1 MPDYPAAR
9 KGDNVSHIKGGG
21 AILDGSPNVRINGLP
36 AARQGDPVQ
45 HNNRTETITQGS
57 SSVKINGKPA
67 ARVTDKVGCG
77 GSIVAGSASVFIGN
91 GPTGR
96 ACSTCPNGI
105 AVGNPVN
112 PLLGAKVLGAPE
124 DLDFALPGAMP
135 VVWQRHYSS
144 YVSPAGH
151 APGLLGT
158 GWRLP
163 FELHLILS
171 DDKTDLFDTKNRTIA
186 FHALPPG
193 AQHYSQSEGFW
204 LMRGSVHEVLNPDPA
219 QQTQAQQAAW
229 QNDPLWRHI
238 PEAWRQDPHYV
249 MAASGDRSV
258 WLFAAADVTV
268 VPGVTPWLLTAM
280 VDVLGRQQRYQRHI
294 KTDERK
300 SQFKNQ
306 LHTIVDGTGRRFALD
321 YTTVRRSHTDDS
333 GLRLSGVRLQGE
345 SGNASEDTV
354 LVSYG
359 YSNAGDLA
367 SVTDRHGRT
376 VRQFGY
382 DHHRMS
388 SHSVMGGP
396 VASYVYESEL
406 PGAKVTLQRNAG
418 ALDYRFDYQP
428 DRTVVTDTL
437 GRTQTFQFDGEGSS
451 RRLVRYFDA
460 TGAWSDYQHNMTGAL
475 VRETDAL
482 GQVTAYDRDMQGR
495 LKAVTG
501 PDGSQTKSHW
511 NDASGTLQSVTA
523 PDGAVSH
530 FDHDAWA
537 RLLQTTAPDGS
548 VTAYRY
554 LNPNESPGARLTAEH
569 PRQIVDAKGGIKQ
582 LTWTVLGQ
590 LASYTDCSGQTTRYS
605 YDAWGLLL
613 SVTNAKNETLR
624 YSRYS
629 RYSLGQV
636 EAVHYPDGT
645 QVRYVYDSQGQL
657 VQIKDAAGQLT
668 TYRRDAHGRVLQS
681 RQGHQTLQ
689 YAYDIAG
696 RLVTL
701 TNENGAHTSFKYD
714 VLDRLIEEI
723 GFDGRT
729 QRYAYDRIGQLIESS
744 DQGGGQGRGQEPPV
758 IVTRYDYDK
767 AGRLVSRTILP
778 TLGKSN
784 GKVLLDGLE
793 NTFKYSLV
801 GQLIQAAS
809 AHTTV
814 TWKRDIMGRIVRES
828 LSHKDDKG
836 RFEHALTHQ
845 YDPLGIR
852 QATHYPQA
860 GVIDYLT
867 YGSGHLHQI
876 AHDKTGL
883 IDFECDSLH
892 REIKRSVCVEPG
904 TSATYFQRQF
914 DPMGRLVD
922 VYGQGPRIQ
931 TMPVAGDGIDTRQ
944 PLIGGLSRS
953 LDYDPIGQLT
963 RIHQGWRNGASI
975 ERQAVNPIDYRYDDA
990 HRLIGAHY
998 PNGDDQ
1004 TWRFDPAG
1012 NRLPS
1017 PVPAGTPQFNNKWI
1031 DSWKDNRVQ
1040 FDATQILTH
1049 DSWGNI
1055 IQIDSA
1061 DGSKLSLRYDALH
1074 RIKAS
1079 QLIQPTQ
1086 DAHGQPCQYVITT
1099 HCQYDA
1105 LSRRFGKH
1113 VVEGYLGQPD
1123 ENDWLHT
1130 TWYGWDGDRLT
1141 TTQTE
1146 EEAEEGEGNADGRV
1160 IGNTVTT
1167 VYEPNSFV
1175 PLIRIETKADKQE
1188 DGNALTQAAEQA
1200 GIPKEQRQQMEEVVT
1215 QGLEGGAEGVLA
1227 ISPYVKQA
1235 LDSTGLPASE
1245 VVREA
1250 QALAPTTP
1258 KQYSQHI
1265 LFFHCDH
1272 LGTPVA
1278 LYDRKGSIVWNCE
1291 LDPWGN
1297 TRREYNPLKIEQPIR
1312 MQGQQF
1318 DRETGLFY
1326 NRYRYYDP
1334 MMGRYV
1340 TQDPTG
1346 LSGGV
1351 HQSAYVSG
1359 NPMQKIDPYGLIEG
1373 FGNYAVPALG
1383 DLIPKSET
1391 PKKPNGIT
1399 GFDRNPSPAG
1409 SKTCTPS
1416 DGKSFKAPSD
1426 IDFSMQHAKGVSTGK
1441 NPIAINDDLGQ
1452 FGAYDY
1458 QRQGTIFV
1466 NAYADAGNYG
1476 IGVYMHG
1483 AGFSLTTTKQIGA
1496 AYGAARSK
1504 NSGSNN
1510 WNEMWEKGWSDAANG
1525 LICSCK

>member
-9 KGDNVSHIKGGG
+9 KGDNVAHIKGGG
-21 AILDGSPNVRINGLP
+21 AILDGSPNVRVNGLP

-57 SSVKINGKPA
+57 SSVLINGKPA
-67 ARVTDKVGCG
+67 ARLTDKVGCG
-77 GSIVAGSASVFIGN
+77 GSIAAGSANVFIGN

-96 ACSTCPNGI
+96 ACSTCPGGI
-105 AVGNPVN
+105 AVGSPVN
-112 PLLGAKVLGAPE
+112 PLLGAKVLGGPE
-124 DLDFALPGAMP
+124 DLDFALPGALP

-144 YVSPAGH
+144 YVGPAGH

-204 LMRGSVHEVLNPDPA
+204 LMRGGAHEALNPDPA

-321 YTTVRRSHTDDS
+321 YATVRRSHTDDS

-359 YSNAGDLA
+359 YANAGDLA

-382 DHHRMS
+382 DHHHRMS

-406 PGAKVTLQRNAG
+406 PGAKVTHQRNAG
-418 ALDYRFDYQP
+418 GLDYRFDYQS
-428 DRTVVTDTL
+428 DRTVVTDSL
-437 GRTQTFQFDGEGSS
+437 GRTQTFQFDGEGAS

-460 TGAWSDYQHNMTGAL
+460 TGAYTDYQHNMTGAL
-475 VRETDAL
+475 VSETNAL
-482 GQVTAYDRDMQGR
+482 GHVTRYDRDMQGR
-495 LKAVTG
+495 LTG
-501 PDGSQTKSHW
+501 STAPDGSQTHSHW
-511 NDASGTLQSVTA
+511 DDTTGQLHSVTA
-523 PDGAVSH
+523 PDGAVSR

-554 LNPNESPGARLTAEH
+554 LDPHSSVAARLTAEH
-569 PRQIVDAKGGIKQ
+569 PRQIVDAKGGIKH

-590 LASYTDCSGQTTRYS
+590 LASYTDCSGQTTRY
-605 YDAWGLLL
+605 
-613 SVTNAKNETLR
+613 
-624 YSRYS
+624 
-629 RYSLGQV
+629 
-636 EAVHYPDGT
+636 
-645 QVRYVYDSQGQL
+645 
-657 VQIKDAAGQLT
+657 
-668 TYRRDAHGRVLQS
+668 
-681 RQGHQTLQ
+681 
-689 YAYDIAG
+689 
-696 RLVTL
+696 
-701 TNENGAHTSFKYD
+701 
-714 VLDRLIEEI
+714 
-723 GFDGRT
+723 
-729 QRYAYDRIGQLIESS
+729 
-744 DQGGGQGRGQEPPV
+744 
-758 IVTRYDYDK
+758 
-767 AGRLVSRTILP
+767 
-778 TLGKSN
+778 
-784 GKVLLDGLE
+784 
-793 NTFKYSLV
+793 
-801 GQLIQAAS
+801 
-809 AHTTV
+809 
-814 TWKRDIMGRIVRES
+814 
-828 LSHKDDKG
+828 
-836 RFEHALTHQ
+836 
-845 YDPLGIR
+845 
-852 QATHYPQA
+852 
-860 GVIDYLT
+860 
-867 YGSGHLHQI
+867 
-876 AHDKTGL
+876 
-883 IDFECDSLH
+883 
-892 REIKRSVCVEPG
+892 
-904 TSATYFQRQF
+904 
-914 DPMGRLVD
+914 
-922 VYGQGPRIQ
+922 
-931 TMPVAGDGIDTRQ
+931 
-944 PLIGGLSRS
+944 
-953 LDYDPIGQLT
+953 
-963 RIHQGWRNGASI
+963 
-975 ERQAVNPIDYRYDDA
+975 RYDDA

-998 PNGDDQ
+998 PDGDDQ
-1004 TWRFDPAG
+1004 TWRFDAAG

-1017 PVPAGTPQFNNKWI
+1017 PVPNGTPQFNNKWI
-1031 DSWKDNRVQ
+1031 DAWKDNRVQ
-1040 FDATQILTH
+1040 FDATQTLTH
-1049 DSWGNI
+1049 DAWGNV

-1086 DAHGQPCQYVITT
+1086 DAHGQPYQYVITT
-1099 HCQYDA
+1099 HYQYDA

-1175 PLIRIETKADKQE
+1175 PLLRIETKADKQA
-1188 DGNALTQAAEQA
+1188 DGNALTQAAQEA
-1200 GIPKEQRQQMEEVVT
+1200 GTPKDQIARMQEVVAMA
-1215 QGLEGGAEGVLA
+1215 LEGGAEGMTA
-1227 ISPYVKQA
+1227 ISPSVQHA
-1235 LDSTGLPASE
+1235 LDSGNLNAAD

-1250 QALAPTTP
+1250 QALAKKKPE
-1258 KQYSQHI
+1258 KHSQSV

-1278 LYDRKGSIVWNCE
+1278 LYDRKGSVVWNSE

-1318 DRETGLFY
+1318 DRETGLHY
-1326 NRYRYYDP
+1326 NRYRYFDP
-1334 MMGRYV
+1334 TLGRYV
-1340 TQDPTG
+1340 TQDPIG
-1346 LSGGV
+1346 LAGGFNLNVYANENPLKKVDPFGLDTFDSMADRAAGIPSGSGIENIKAGIENFKN
-1351 HQSAYVSG
+1351 SPRADG
-1359 NPMQKIDPYGLIEG
+1359 NP
-1373 FGNYAVPALG
+1373 LG
-1383 DLIPKSET
+1383 WGCGD
-1391 PKKPNGIT
+1391 
-1399 GFDRNPSPAG
+1399 
-1409 SKTCTPS
+1409 SKT
-1416 DGKSFKAPSD
+1416 D
-1426 IDFSMQHAKGVSTGK
+1426 
-1441 NPIAINDDLGQ
+1441 N
-1452 FGAYDY
+1452 
-1458 QRQGTIFV
+1458 FV
-1466 NAYADAGNYG
+1466 PDKP
-1476 IGVYMHG
+1476 
-1483 AGFSLTTTKQIGA
+1483 F
-1496 AYGAARSK
+1496 
-1504 NSGSNN
+1504 GSNF
-1510 WNEMWEKGWSDAANG
+1510 MPSCRAHDICYGDKKGPLKEKCDDDFYKNMLKECAAKSWPMKQVCEATAHDYHAAVQFMGKDAFSNAR
-1525 LICSCK
+1525 K